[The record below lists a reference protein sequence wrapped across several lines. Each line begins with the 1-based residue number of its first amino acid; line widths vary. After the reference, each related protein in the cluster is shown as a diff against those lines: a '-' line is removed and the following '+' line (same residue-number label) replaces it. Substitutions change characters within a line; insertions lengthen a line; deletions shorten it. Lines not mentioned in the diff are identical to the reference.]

1 MKKLFAISNAHID
14 PVWLWEWQEGA
25 TATIATFRSAADFC
39 DEYDGY
45 IFCHNEA
52 LLYQWTEEYDPLLF
66 ARIKKLVEAGKWHIM
81 AAGFCSRTATFPAAN
96 LFCDRF

>member
-25 TATIATFRSAADFC
+25 TATIATFRTAADFC

-52 LLYQWTEEYDPLLF
+52 LLYQWTEEYDPALLSVF
-66 ARIKKLVEAGKWHIM
+66 RSMSKPASGTSW
-81 AAGFCSRTATFPAAN
+81 AAGSRSRTAISPAVN
-96 LFCDRF
+96 PFSVKF